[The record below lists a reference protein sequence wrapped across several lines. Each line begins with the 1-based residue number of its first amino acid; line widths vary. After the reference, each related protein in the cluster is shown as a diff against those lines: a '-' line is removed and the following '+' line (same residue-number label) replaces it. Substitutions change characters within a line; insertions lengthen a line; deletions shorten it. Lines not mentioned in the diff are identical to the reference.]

1 MRDSSLGY
9 REIACRGCGSLFIPP
24 RKETV
29 YCSREC
35 SNKTTGPK
43 LSARANTD
51 EQRPIAWAC
60 GAGVDSTA
68 IAVLICQGK
77 LPKPTYAWIVDVGYE
92 PKTTWAYVAD
102 VLQPKLSEVGVTLH
116 ILKTTDY
123 TQNDLVR
130 DGHATIPAYR
140 KKEDGSI
147 QKFHTHCSNGWKARV
162 AERWLRQQGAVAI
175 EQWVGISAEERK
187 RIRTSEKAWVR
198 LRYPLVER
206 GMTRNDCIYLI
217 GQAGWP
223 LPERT
228 SCYLCPHRSLG
239 DWRRLAARNFE
250 DFQRAVD
257 AEKVIQITNPDV
269 FLHSS
274 GKPLDVAVNGCASAG
289 EKDSPSG
296 CEVGLFSCS

>member
-1 MRDSSLGY
+1 M
-9 REIACRGCGSLFIPP
+9 ITAAICRGCGNSFTPP
-24 RKETV
+24 RRETV
-29 YCSREC
+29 YCSRVC

-77 LPKPTYAWIVDVGYE
+77 LPKPSYAWIVDVGYE
-92 PKTTWAYVAD
+92 PKTTWQYVAD
-102 VLQPKLSEVGVTLH
+102 VLQPKLAEVGVTLH

-123 TQNDLVR
+123 THNDLVR
-130 DGHATIPAYR
+130 NGHASIPAYR
-140 KKEDGSI
+140 KKEDGTI
-147 QKFHTHCSNGWKARV
+147 QKFHTHCSKGWKASV
-162 AERWLRQQGAVAI
+162 AENWLRQQGAVAV

-187 RIRTSEKAWVR
+187 RIRASEKAWVR
-198 LRYPLVER
+198 LRYPLVEL
-206 GMTRNDCIYLI
+206 GMTRPDCIYLI

-228 SCYLCPHRSLG
+228 SCYLCPHRSIG
-239 DWRRLAARNFE
+239 DWRRLADRNPE

-257 AEKVIQITNPDV
+257 AEKVIQITQPDV
-269 FLHSS
+269 FLHSY
-274 GKPLDVAVNGCASAG
+274 GKPLDIAVLADARTKEADGRST
-289 EKDSPSG
+289 
-296 CEVGLFSCS
+296 CEPGLFSCS